1 MDQIQ
6 GIGAAKHLEVGKAN
20 YVAHFLKTHKD
31 KNPTAYKR
39 FLEAI
44 TRVVNLGAKV
54 QEEAQLNLDLAQ
66 TDSEAKLL
74 EAAAKIDQYK
84 ISVDALYMYLDNLVP
99 VIEAYFDDN
108 KVNADDETIRANRL
122 ATLKV
127 LTEAV
132 LELFDSRLLI
142 NKF

>member
-1 MDQIQ
+1 M
-6 GIGAAKHLEVGKAN
+6 
-20 YVAHFLKTHKD
+20 
-31 KNPTAYKR
+31 
-39 FLEAI
+39 
-44 TRVVNLGAKV
+44 VNLGAKV
-54 QEEAQLNLDLAQ
+54 QEETQLNLDLAQ

>member
-1 MDQIQ
+1 M
-6 GIGAAKHLEVGKAN
+6 
-20 YVAHFLKTHKD
+20 
-31 KNPTAYKR
+31 
-39 FLEAI
+39 
-44 TRVVNLGAKV
+44 VNLGAKV

>member
-1 MDQIQ
+1 M
-6 GIGAAKHLEVGKAN
+6 
-20 YVAHFLKTHKD
+20 
-31 KNPTAYKR
+31 
-39 FLEAI
+39 
-44 TRVVNLGAKV
+44 VNLGAKV
-54 QEEAQLNLDLAQ
+54 QEEAQLNLDLAP
-66 TDSEAKLL
+66 TDSEAKLI

>member
-1 MDQIQ
+1 M
-6 GIGAAKHLEVGKAN
+6 
-20 YVAHFLKTHKD
+20 AHFLKTHKD

-54 QEEAQLNLDLAQ
+54 QEEAQPNLDLAQ

>member
-1 MDQIQ
+1 M
-6 GIGAAKHLEVGKAN
+6 
-20 YVAHFLKTHKD
+20 
-31 KNPTAYKR
+31 
-39 FLEAI
+39 
-44 TRVVNLGAKV
+44 VNLGAKV

-66 TDSEAKLL
+66 TDSEAKLI
-74 EAAAKIDQYK
+74 EATAKIDQYK

-127 LTEAV
+127 LTESV

>member
-1 MDQIQ
+1 
-6 GIGAAKHLEVGKAN
+6 
-20 YVAHFLKTHKD
+20 
-31 KNPTAYKR
+31 
-39 FLEAI
+39 
-44 TRVVNLGAKV
+44 
-54 QEEAQLNLDLAQ
+54 
-66 TDSEAKLL
+66 
-74 EAAAKIDQYK
+74 
-84 ISVDALYMYLDNLVP
+84 MYLDNLVP

>member
-1 MDQIQ
+1 M
-6 GIGAAKHLEVGKAN
+6 
-20 YVAHFLKTHKD
+20 AHFLKTHKD

-99 VIEAYFDDN
+99 LIEAYFDDN

-132 LELFDSRLLI
+132 LDLFDSRLLI